1 MQKWG
6 SIGGAIAKNFGFFAI
21 VHNYLWLCT
30 VAQRFKKKS
39 HVHPTLIILLI
50 SLLYFLFLFFHF
62 ISVHPSLIFSTLSF
76 SSSFLFSKLSFFSKF
91 SLKFFSFSSL
101 IFFVSSQFFLCYVR
115 ASSFAVWVW
124 LWWVIGITA
133 MSWV

>member
-1 MQKWG
+1 MLKNSFLAPPNAKMRLHWWSYSQKFWLPYYNAQLK
-6 SIGGAIAKNFGFFAI
+6 IFC
-21 VHNYLWLCT
+21 VHT
-30 VAQRFKKKS
+30 
-39 HVHPTLIILLI
+39 TLIILLI